1 MYFCLLQA
9 ITGIAIVIDALNRFA
24 PTDKTL
30 TAIHSD
36 LIQVSFYQWYKL
48 LLLLLLLFF

>member
-1 MYFCLLQA
+1 M
-9 ITGIAIVIDALNRFA
+9 TGISIVIDVINKFS

-36 LIQVSFYQWYKL
+36 LVQVTDTY
-48 LLLLLLLFF
+48 